1 MSFVDQVHQVNII
14 AQQNFLGIDPP
25 LKGPVFQFEDAPR
38 TNCRADTT
46 AHAAGPNDILPF
58 LCIGPYVY
66 ALFAIRGAIAT
77 GNALS
82 PIGGDPK
89 TGLKTLYET

>member
-14 AQQNFLGIDPP
+14 SQQNFLGIDPP
-25 LKGPVFQFEDAPR
+25 LKRSVFQFEDAPW
-38 TNCRADTT
+38 TNCRAYTT

-58 LCIGPYVY
+58 LRIGPHIY

-82 PIGGDPK
+82 PIGGNPK
-89 TGLKTLYET
+89 TGLKTLYKT